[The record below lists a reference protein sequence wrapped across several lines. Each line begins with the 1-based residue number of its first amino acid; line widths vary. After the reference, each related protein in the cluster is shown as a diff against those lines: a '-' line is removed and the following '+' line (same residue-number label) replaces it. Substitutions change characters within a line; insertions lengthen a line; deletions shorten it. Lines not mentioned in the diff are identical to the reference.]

1 MKTSKS
7 FGLLPKTP
15 GLTFLDLPGT
25 PKTPAMALREQ
36 KKERVH

>member
-7 FGLLPKTP
+7 FSLLPKTP

-25 PKTPAMALREQ
+25 PKTPAMSLREQ
-36 KKERVH
+36 KKEKVH